1 MKRIINLLRRDKKI
15 TLREVASPKPSR
27 TTLRILGEVLRR
39 AYADQQATRH
49 KAQEI
54 RSN

>member
-1 MKRIINLLRRDKKI
+1 MKKI
-15 TLREVASPKPSR
+15 IKLLHREKKVTLREVASPKPSR
-27 TTLRILGEVLRR
+27 TTLRVLGEVLSR
-39 AYADQQATRH
+39 AYADQQATRL